1 MTQPV
6 SLNYAP
12 SPGSFW
18 KRRRRR
24 IIALSLLVSLVLVL
38 NHYRDDV
45 VLRFRRAYWYRQCAR
60 FAVPPGVLLKES
72 DPIRAAALLA
82 SRPEDYRA
90 VVYST
95 GAVAV
100 YFPRCF
106 REFANVEPRSLGLRG
121 LTGSSILFLHELRT
135 PSGKARLVAVS
146 SEWANAYDMHV
157 LMDRVVLPPPS
168 FFESLNIKAPFTGF
182 AYSGPFVEAICSPG
196 TVDPADPT
204 HFCISFTVP
213 DRLKESHPLRD
224 GILDGYLRDD
234 DTIHFQIR
242 DLATTQNL

>member
-1 MTQPV
+1 MTQRV

-12 SPGSFW
+12 SPGSVW
-18 KRRRRR
+18 RRRRR
-24 IIALSLLVSLVLVL
+24 LIAFLAILFPLLLIT

-45 VLRFRRAYWYRQCAR
+45 LVRFRRAYWYRQCAR
-60 FAVPPGVLLKES
+60 FTIPPGVLLQES
-72 DPIRAAALLA
+72 DPARAAALLA

-106 REFANVEPRSLGLRG
+106 REYANVEPRSLGLRG

-157 LMDRVVLPPPS
+157 LMDRVVLPPPR
-168 FFESLNIKAPFTGF
+168 FFESLKFKTPFTGF
-182 AYSGPFVEAICSPG
+182 AYSGPVCRRARFRRQRSMLR
-196 TVDPADPT
+196 TRR
-204 HFCISFTVP
+204 ISRF
-213 DRLKESHPLRD
+213 RLQCRI
-224 GILDGYLRDD
+224 G
-234 DTIHFQIR
+234 
-242 DLATTQNL
+242 